1 LILRFGAKGDFAV
14 IATLLLAGSLLVGQT
29 GEAAKDELA
38 QQVKRL
44 IRQLN
49 APEISMREDAQE
61 QLVKLGPA
69 VLDLLPEPT
78 ERTSAE
84 EKQRLAQIRNKLQ
97 RAQAE
102 ASVQATHVTLTGE
115 MLLSEALAAI
125 QQQTGNVM
133 IDHREKFGQQGGD
146 PKIKLELDNVPFW
159 RAIDVVADKAGLT
172 VYPYAEQD
180 GVAFVSLQDNEVP
193 RLKRNATY
201 AGAFR
206 LEALELL
213 AKRNL
218 KMTTDQR
225 LQVLVELAWEP
236 RLDPITIQQDLAE
249 IKAVDEQGNSLPLA
263 VEEGLREA
271 SITPGE
277 LATELSLPFE
287 LPDRSVKKIGSI
299 KGKLLA
305 LVPSR
310 VETFRFAD
318 LSGRSSELRK
328 AGVVV
333 VLDQVR
339 KNNDV
344 WEIRVL
350 VRFDKAS
357 GALESHRGWIF
368 NNEAYLES
376 ADGQRVN
383 FDGFETTRQTDD
395 EVGVG
400 YVFDLERGPKGM
412 TFVYKTP
419 SVISVLPIEY
429 EIKDLPLP

>member
-1 LILRFGAKGDFAV
+1 VLS
-14 IATLLLAGSLLVGQT
+14 TLLLAGSLLLGQ
-29 GEAAKDELA
+29 AADATNDDLT

-49 APEISMREDAQE
+49 APELSMRDDAQQ
-61 QLVKLGPA
+61 QLIKLGPA

-84 EKQRLAQIRNKLQ
+84 ERQRLAQIRNKLQ

-102 ASVQATHVTLTGE
+102 GSVEATHVTLQGE

-125 QQQTGNVM
+125 QKQTGNVM
-133 IDHREKFGQQGGD
+133 IDHRQQFGQQAGD
-146 PKIKLELDNVPFW
+146 PKIKLELDKVPFW
-159 RAIDVVADKAGLT
+159 QAVDVVADKAGLT

-180 GVAFVSLQDNEVP
+180 GVAFVSLQENEVP
-193 RLKRNATY
+193 RLERNASY

-206 LEALELL
+206 LEPMELL
-213 AKRNL
+213 AKRNFRNS
-218 KMTTDQR
+218 TDQR
-225 LQVLVELAWEP
+225 LQLLLELAWEP
-236 RLDPITIQQDLAE
+236 RLDPITVQQDLADVM
-249 IKAVDEQGNSLPLA
+249 AVDDQGNSLPLA
-263 VEEGLREA
+263 VDEGLREA

-277 LATELSLPFE
+277 LATELALPFE
-287 LPDRSVKKIGSI
+287 LPGRDVKKIASI

-310 VETFRFAD
+310 VETFRFDD
-318 LSGRSSELRK
+318 LSGRSAEQRK

-333 VLDQVR
+333 LLDQVR

-368 NNEAYLES
+368 NNEAYLET

-395 EVGVG
+395 EVGVA

-429 EIKDLPLP
+429 ELKDLPLP